1 LDGGLESAL
10 VSEAHL
16 VLIWGAKFAQGGKV
30 MATIA
35 VVRQAVE
42 KVAGVSKTWFEWTM
56 EKGDFL
62 KTLVVE
68 VSFDTDPNSEGYNQS
83 AIEEIGRVTKDAL
96 ANQTTMVV
104 SYLRIIPA

>member
-1 LDGGLESAL
+1 MDT
-10 VSEAHL
+10 
-16 VLIWGAKFAQGGKV
+16 
-30 MATIA
+30 TIA

-56 EKGDFL
+56 EKDDFL

-68 VSFDTDPNSEGYNQS
+68 VSFDTDPNSPGYDRS
-83 AIEEIGRVTKDAL
+83 AIEEIGRVAKDVL
-96 ANQTTMVV
+96 ANQSTMVV